1 MKIKYFLLGFFFIT
15 NYIHSQS
22 VFGPV
27 SGNPIRNHKLVKINI
42 HYINHPS
49 YKEGFTPTDDSYG
62 NPYSGYDHAIDVTN
76 TVNKFKI
83 LPNEDLHLPNY
94 LKLPAQIKGY
104 EVVLDAVY
112 FHEDKDL
119 SYLGNGNPL
128 IFSVEKDSVINCFFP
143 LYNSQGYSGYAIQN
157 ILTDPY
163 NSNGSSWQ
171 DYIEYRKG
179 IRNLWDGFVP
189 FCQTLAHELG
199 HNLGLGHPTQN
210 CPCLGGSTNFP
221 SNTCDDFLNP
231 INDTPTAYEMY
242 QSYGKHPSNNLSC
255 ANRCSWGSAT
265 QTSCSNN
272 LMDYTNGIALSPKQ
286 IEFIHIALEGGFYNN
301 NPHPFLKRYT
311 VCESILQDRDYCDL
325 PYHKFSFYG
334 KKIKIGGCADS
345 PSEIIVHSKGAAKK
359 IYFSQSV
366 DFYQTTDFL
375 SSTLIFEMQPYIPQ
389 TDPILDIR
397 FADCS
402 VNFKYK

>member
-1 MKIKYFLLGFFFIT
+1 M
-15 NYIHSQS
+15 
-22 VFGPV
+22 
-27 SGNPIRNHKLVKINI
+27 KINI
-42 HYINHPS
+42 HFVNHS
-49 YKEGFTPTDDSYG
+49 KLLEGFTPTHDHLG
-62 NPYSGYDHAIDVTN
+62 NPYSGYDYAIDITKITN
-76 TVNKFKI
+76 IYKHKDNVS
-83 LPNEDLHLPNY
+83 LHLPNFQ
-94 LKLPAQIKGY
+94 KLTTIPKNY

-112 FHEDKDL
+112 FHEDDL
-119 SYLGNGNPL
+119 HSMPVLFKP
-128 IFSVEKDSVINCFFP
+128 
-143 LYNSQGYSGYAIQN
+143 YNKFYIEADEVMNVFLPSGYSSRGWSGYADLG
-157 ILTDPY
+157 LTF
-163 NSNGSSWQ
+163 SNALTQIWQ
-171 DYIEYRKG
+171 VTKHAWQAYKRYKDSTAVSG
-179 IRNLWDGFVP
+179 FNPNHLWDGFVP

-366 DFYQTTDFL
+366 DFYQTTDFR